1 MKGKGTWKQKREHK
15 QENYSGHKIKPGNE
29 RNLSQKLLIAAI

>member
-15 QENYSGHKIKPGNE
+15 QATKLNQEMSATYH
-29 RNLSQKLLIAAI
+29 RNFSLLQYEK